1 VRGTMREHM
10 AADKS
15 ERENA
20 ERNIVDN
27 RKALHD

>member
-1 VRGTMREHM
+1 MREHM

-20 ERNIVDN
+20 ERNIVDD